1 MTTQWGPPP
10 GQPAG
15 RPAAT
20 TLDPIQPDPSARLLI
35 VPALVGC
42 LVALSLGIYGR
53 EHAPTGVA
61 VDVIG
66 FSSPAT
72 VKAWLA
78 TVAVVLGVVQFG
90 TALVMY
96 GKVPRVRAPSWMG
109 GLHRWSGRI
118 AFIVTVIV
126 AVHCLYALGFE
137 TFNARV
143 LAHSIAGC
151 VFFGVFT
158 VKMLA
163 LTRRGMPSWVL
174 PLFGGVLFAALVL
187 IWFTSSFWF
196 FSFFGFRR

>member
-1 MTTQWGPPP
+1 MATQWEPPAP
-10 GQPAG
+10 T
-15 RPAAT
+15 RRE
-20 TLDPIQPDPSARLLI
+20 PIQPDPAARLLV
-35 VPALVGC
+35 VPALAGC
-42 LVALSLGIYGR
+42 LVALTLGLYGR
-53 EHAPTGVA
+53 LHPPTGVA
-61 VDVIG
+61 VDVVG

-78 TVAVVLGVVQFG
+78 SVALVFAVVQFG
-90 TALVMY
+90 TSLVMY
-96 GKVPRVRAPSWMG
+96 GKVPWIRTSPSWIG

-151 VFFGVFT
+151 LFFGVFT
-158 VKMLA
+158 AKMLT
-163 LTRRGMPSWVL
+163 LTRRGMPGWVL
-174 PLFGGVLFAALVL
+174 PVLGGLAFALLIL
-187 IWFTSSFWF
+187 IWFTSAFWF

>member
-1 MTTQWGPPP
+1 MAAQWEAPPP
-10 GQPAG
+10 T
-15 RPAAT
+15 RV
-20 TLDPIQPDPSARLLI
+20 DPIQPDPAARLLV

-42 LVALSLGIYGR
+42 LVALTLGLYGR
-53 EHAPTGVA
+53 LHSPTGVA
-61 VDVIG
+61 VDIVG

-78 TVAVVLGVVQFG
+78 TVAVVF
-90 TALVMY
+90 ALVQLGSSLIMY
-96 GKVPRVRAPSWMG
+96 GKVPGIAGPSWIG

-151 VFFGVFT
+151 LFFGVIT
-158 VKMLA
+158 AKLLA
-163 LTRRGMPSWVL
+163 LTRRGMPGWVL
-174 PLFGGVLFAALVL
+174 PVLGGLAFALLVV
-187 IWFTSSFWF
+187 IWFTSAFWF
-196 FSFFGFRR
+196 FSIFGFRR

>member
-1 MTTQWGPPP
+1 MAAQWEAPPP
-10 GQPAG
+10 T
-15 RPAAT
+15 RV
-20 TLDPIQPDPSARLLI
+20 DPIQPDPAARLLV

-42 LVALSLGIYGR
+42 LVALTLGLYGR
-53 EHAPTGVA
+53 LHSPTGVA
-61 VDVIG
+61 VDIVG

-78 TVAVVLGVVQFG
+78 TVAVVF
-90 TALVMY
+90 ALVQLGSSLIMY
-96 GKVPRVRAPSWMG
+96 GKVPGIAGPSWIG

-151 VFFGVFT
+151 LFFGVIT
-158 VKMLA
+158 AKLLA
-163 LTRRGMPSWVL
+163 LTRRGMPGWVL
-174 PLFGGVLFAALVL
+174 PVLGGLAFALLVP
-187 IWFTSSFWF
+187 IWFTSAFWF
-196 FSFFGFRR
+196 FSIFGFRR

>member
-1 MTTQWGPPP
+1 MATESEPSPPT
-10 GQPAG
+10 
-15 RPAAT
+15 R
-20 TLDPIQPDPSARLLI
+20 LDPIQPDSAAKLLV

-42 LVALSLGIYGR
+42 LVALTLGLYGR
-53 EHAPTGVA
+53 LHSPTGVA

-78 TVAVVLGVVQFG
+78 SGALVLAVVQFVSS
-90 TALVMY
+90 LIMY
-96 GKVPRVRAPSWMG
+96 GKVPWISAPRWIS

-118 AFIVTVIV
+118 AFILTVIV

-137 TFNARV
+137 SFDARV

-151 VFFGVFT
+151 LFFGVFT
-158 VKMLA
+158 AKMLS
-163 LTRRGMPSWVL
+163 LTRRGTPSWVL
-174 PLFGGVLFAALVL
+174 PALGGLAFALLVL
-187 IWFTSSFWF
+187 IWFTSAFWF

>member
-1 MTTQWGPPP
+1 MATESEPSPPT
-10 GQPAG
+10 
-15 RPAAT
+15 R
-20 TLDPIQPDPSARLLI
+20 LDPIQPDSAAKLLI

-42 LVALSLGIYGR
+42 LVALTLGLYGR
-53 EHAPTGVA
+53 LHSPTGVA

-78 TVAVVLGVVQFG
+78 TAAVLFGVIQFG
-90 TALVMY
+90 SSLVMY
-96 GKVPRVRAPSWMG
+96 GKVPGISAPSWIS

-118 AFIVTVIV
+118 AFILTVIV

-137 TFNARV
+137 SFDARV

-151 VFFGVFT
+151 LFFGVFT
-158 VKMLA
+158 AKMLS
-163 LTRRGMPSWVL
+163 LTRRGTPSWVL
-174 PLFGGVLFAALVL
+174 PALGGLAFALLVL
-187 IWFTSSFWF
+187 IWFTSAFWF